1 MTPGG
6 RGERVVGWTYR
17 VSLLIAG
24 PLLLAGLITG
34 ATPLLQAGVL
44 VLMATPVAGV
54 LIVAGSMAAARDWP
68 FTAVALV
75 VLAILGSS
83 LYAAA
88 HVARSAAA
96 AAPRAPG
103 AR

>member
-1 MTPGG
+1 MTTGE
-6 RGERVVGWTYR
+6 RGERVVGWAYR
-17 VSLLIAG
+17 LSLAIAG
-24 PLLLAGLITG
+24 PLLLAGLVTG

-44 VLMATPVAGV
+44 VLMATPLVGVILVAG
-54 LIVAGSMAAARDWP
+54 AMAAARDWP

-88 HVARSAAA
+88 HLTRPAAA
-96 AAPRAPG
+96 AAPRAPA